1 MRDLFFYELRKC
13 VADIR
18 AIEDALIPSEIDR
31 ERQII
36 FDAYDMVCK
45 LSDITRREGLLT
57 LEEYAC
63 SIPKKG
69 SVFTKVVRTAC
80 MCICDG
86 MEPSYVEEIALN
98 RYMAGVVDGH
108 EGLAILILVRGL
120 LLMQEH
126 ESEGV
131 IKEIVQSMIPFEL
144 VEE

>member
-1 MRDLFFYELRKC
+1 
-13 VADIR
+13 
-18 AIEDALIPSEIDR
+18 
-31 ERQII
+31 
-36 FDAYDMVCK
+36 
-45 LSDITRREGLLT
+45 
-57 LEEYAC
+57 
-63 SIPKKG
+63 
-69 SVFTKVVRTAC
+69 
-80 MCICDG
+80 